1 MELRDIRS
9 RVNNLARDARNLSR
23 LVESEAFAR
32 AWSAA
37 TAEQR
42 AELQSYVLGIDKQKV
57 DSWVKKVLAATNI
70 EDKSVRELRE
80 LGRAAGV
87 SYVNHKTKEEII
99 EELRKT

>member
-1 MELRDIRS
+1 MDLREIRS
-9 RVNNLARDARNLSR
+9 KVNNVARDARNLSR
-23 LVESEAFAR
+23 LVESEAFSR

-42 AELQSYVLGIDKQKV
+42 LELEKHVIGIDKFQV
-57 DSWVKKVLAATNI
+57 DRWVKRVLSNTNI

-87 SYVNHKTKEEII
+87 PYVNHKTKEEII
-99 EELRKT
+99 KEIRE